1 MKKVLRV
8 CVWGAAVFLA
18 LAVANFGMTA
28 INQAKRNE
36 TYKELEI
43 FADALA
49 FVQAH
54 YVDEVPPKDL
64 IYGALAGMLGNLDPH
79 SQFLTPEE
87 YEDLMADT
95 SGHFGGIGI
104 EITLKDHL
112 ITVITPIEGTPAWE
126 AGLQPNDRIV
136 KIDDTVLRDFTL
148 NQAVKMLRGKP
159 GTEVTLAVWREKET
173 KLLTFKIKRAMIE
186 IRDIKE
192 ARILEQGIAYIKLVE
207 FSEETPRHFDRALA
221 DLKSKGMTA
230 LIFDLRNNPGGLL
243 DQAVEVTERF
253 VPKGKVIV
261 SIKGRDPSQDEV
273 FTSRSDSPYKDM
285 PMVVLINEGSA
296 SGSEILAGCLKDQ
309 KRAILVG
316 SQTFGKGSVQTVLPL
331 RDGSAL
337 KLTTSRYYTPS
348 GASIHEKGIA
358 PDVIVPEGPPS
369 ASAAGPEEEASLDEI
384 FEGVEKKSDSGALA
398 QLYQRDHVLSRAADI
413 IKGIKV
419 YQQMLQP
426 TASAGRDAAEKNAPH
441 E

>member
-1 MKKVLRV
+1 MKKVLKA
-8 CVWGAAVFLA
+8 CVWAAAVILV
-18 LAVANFGMTA
+18 LTVANFGMTA
-28 INQAKRNE
+28 INQARRNE

-64 IYGALAGMLGNLDPH
+64 IYGALAGLLGNLDPH

-95 SGHFGGIGI
+95 SGHFGGIGV

-112 ITVITPIEGTPAWE
+112 ITIITPIEGTPAWD

-159 GTEVTLAVWREKET
+159 GTEVSLTVWRQKEE
-173 KLLTFKIKRAMIE
+173 KLLTFKIKRATIE

-192 ARILEQGIAYIKLVE
+192 ARMLEEGIAYLKLVE
-207 FSEETPRHFDRALA
+207 FSEETPHHFDRALA
-221 DLKSKGMTA
+221 GLKSKGMSA
-230 LIFDLRNNPGGLL
+230 LILDLRNNPGGLL

-253 VPKGKVIV
+253 IPKGEVIV

-273 FTSRSDSPYKDM
+273 FTSRSNSPYKDM
-285 PMVVLINEGSA
+285 PIVVLINEGSA
-296 SGSEILAGCLKDQ
+296 SGSEILAGCLKDHG
-309 KRAILVG
+309 RAILVG
-316 SQTFGKGSVQTVLPL
+316 LRTFGKGSVQTVLPL

-337 KLTTSRYYTPS
+337 KLTTSRYYTPL
-348 GASIHEKGIA
+348 GASIHEKGIV
-358 PDVIVPEGPPS
+358 PDVIVPEELSAQGEGP
-369 ASAAGPEEEASLDEI
+369 GEETALEEI
-384 FEGVEKKSDSGALA
+384 FEGVEKKADAGVLA
-398 QLYQRDHVLSRAADI
+398 KLYQRDQALARAVDI

-426 TASAGRDAAEKNAPH
+426 SASVGEGKKSVS
-441 E
+441 

>member
-1 MKKVLRV
+1 MKKVLRI
-8 CVWGAAVFLA
+8 CVWVAAVTLV

-28 INQAKRNE
+28 INQARRNE

-54 YVDEVPPKDL
+54 YVDEAPPKDL

-87 YEDLMADT
+87 YEDLMVDT
-95 SGHFGGIGI
+95 SGHFGGIGV

-126 AGLQPNDRIV
+126 AGLQPNDRVV
-136 KIDDTVLRDFTL
+136 KIDDTVVRDFTL

-159 GTEVTLAVWREKET
+159 GTEVTLAVWREKEA
-173 KLLTFKIKRAMIE
+173 KLLTFKIRRATIE
-186 IRDIKE
+186 IKDIKE

-207 FSEETPRHFDRALA
+207 FSEDTPRHFDQALA
-221 DLKSKGMTA
+221 DLKTKGMTA
-230 LIFDLRNNPGGLL
+230 LILDLRNNPGGLL
-243 DQAVEVTERF
+243 EQAVRVTERF

-273 FTSRSDSPYKDM
+273 FASRSDSPYKDM

-316 SQTFGKGSVQTVLPL
+316 SRTFGKGSVQTVLPL

-337 KLTTSRYYTPS
+337 KLTTSRYYTPL
-348 GASIHEKGIA
+348 GASIHEKGIV
-358 PDVIVPEGPPS
+358 PDVIVPEELS
-369 ASAAGPEEEASLDEI
+369 AQAAGPQEETSLEEI
-384 FEGVEKKSDSGALA
+384 FKGVEKTLDAPAVA
-398 QLYQRDHVLSRAADI
+398 QLYQRDHALSRAADI

-419 YQQMLQP
+419 YQQMMQP
-426 TASAGRDAAEKNAPH
+426 SASADTDAERKNAPH

>member
-1 MKKVLRV
+1 MKRVLKICIGV
-8 CVWGAAVFLA
+8 AAAILVLV
-18 LAVANFGMTA
+18 VANFGMTA
-28 INQAKRNE
+28 INQARRNE

-54 YVDEVPPKDL
+54 YVDEVPPRDL
-64 IYGALAGMLGNLDPH
+64 IYGALAGLLGNLDPH

-112 ITVITPIEGTPAWE
+112 ITIITPIEGTPAWE

-136 KIDDTVLRDFTL
+136 KINDTVLRDFTL

-159 GTEVTLAVWREKET
+159 GTEVSLTVWREKEA
-173 KLLTFKIKRAMIE
+173 KLLTFKIKRATIE

-192 ARILEQGIAYIKLVE
+192 ARMLEQGIAYIKLVE
-207 FSEETPRHFDRALA
+207 FSEETPRHFDQALA
-221 DLKSKGMTA
+221 DLKSKGMNA
-230 LIFDLRNNPGGLL
+230 LILDLRNNPGGLL

-253 VPKGKVIV
+253 VPKGEIIV
-261 SIKGRDPSQDEV
+261 SIRGRDPSQDEV
-273 FTSRSDSPYKDM
+273 FTSRSSSPYKDI
-285 PMVVLINEGSA
+285 PMVVLINDGSA
-296 SGSEILAGCLKDQ
+296 SGSEILAGCLKDH

-316 SQTFGKGSVQTVLPL
+316 FRTFGKGSVQTVLPL

-337 KLTTSRYYTPS
+337 KLTTSRYYTPL
-348 GASIHEKGIA
+348 GASIHDKGIA
-358 PDVIVPEGPPS
+358 PDVVVPEELS
-369 ASAAGPEEEASLDEI
+369 AQDEGPEEEAALEEI
-384 FEGVEKKSDSGALA
+384 FEGVQKKTDADALA
-398 QLYQRDHVLSRAADI
+398 RLYQRDHALARAVDI

-419 YQQMLQP
+419 YRQMLQSS
-426 TASAGRDAAEKNAPH
+426 ASVGEGKKASH

>member
-1 MKKVLRV
+1 MKKVLRI
-8 CVWGAAVFLA
+8 CVWVAAVILV

-49 FVQAH
+49 FAQAH

-95 SGHFGGIGI
+95 SGHFGGIGV

-126 AGLQPNDRIV
+126 AGLQPNDRVV

-159 GTEVTLAVWREKET
+159 GTEVTLSVWREKET
-173 KLLTFKIKRAMIE
+173 KLLTFKIRRATIE
-186 IRDIKE
+186 IKDIKE
-192 ARILEQGIAYIKLVE
+192 ARVLEQGIAYIKLVE
-207 FSEETPRHFDRALA
+207 FSEETPRHFDLALA
-221 DLKSKGMTA
+221 DLKTKGMTA
-230 LIFDLRNNPGGLL
+230 LILDLRNNPGGLL
-243 DQAVEVTERF
+243 DQAVRVTERF

-316 SQTFGKGSVQTVLPL
+316 SRTFGKGSVQTVLPL

-337 KLTTSRYYTPS
+337 KLTTSRYYTPL

-358 PDVIVPEGPPS
+358 PDVVVPEELS
-369 ASAAGPEEEASLDEI
+369 AQAAGPQEETSLEEI
-384 FEGVEKKSDSGALA
+384 FEGVEKTLDVPAVA
-398 QLYQRDHVLSRAADI
+398 QLYQRDHALSRAADI

-426 TASAGRDAAEKNAPH
+426 SASADTDAERKNAPH